1 MTAHTPDIDRLT
13 FRLPV
18 IASSLG
24 FYLTF
29 WPVATTDGA
38 PLPWLLAVS
47 VGLLAG
53 ALYWHPYRAW
63 GILPPALA
71 VQFLAV
77 LAAVAWGWHPVT
89 AAAAGLTQGLV
100 LGGVFATRR
109 AEMWK
114 ALRHPPPPD
123 PSAWSVTRLL
133 LDFLPTVTGLVIVL
147 TPFLVFG
154 LGASPHGDPLRF
166 GYTVAAA
173 VVLGLGAILAWLR
186 LFRPTFE
193 LCAEPVLWVM
203 YRVRRTGP
211 GLAAFP
217 ARGPC
222 LVVANHACWLDPV
235 FLAKVLPRPTTPMM
249 TSKFY
254 DVPVL
259 RRLMRAFG
267 VIRVPE
273 ATYKQD
279 PAEIREAV
287 AALDRGAC
295 VVIFPE
301 GFMRRGEEKPLRRFG
316 RGVWHILRERPN
328 TPVFAC
334 WIEGGWGS
342 YCSYYNGKPTKNKK
356 PDFRRP
362 IRVGVSAAVVV
373 DPATLESHLPTRL
386 FLMNQVA
393 EARKHLGL
401 PELPAYE
408 LPQKSDDEKEEG

>member
-1 MTAHTPDIDRLT
+1 MTAPPNPAPGDRVTIPLQVVT
-13 FRLPV
+13 EV
-18 IASSLG
+18 SLV
-24 FYLTF
+24 LTF
-29 WPVATTDGA
+29 W
-38 PLPWLLAVS
+38 
-47 VGLLAG
+47 
-53 ALYWHPYRAW
+53 
-63 GILPPALA
+63 
-71 VQFLAV
+71 AV
-77 LAAVAWGWHPVT
+77 LAEPAVAYGWVAAVVVAALLAILFWHSFRILGVMSPGLT
-89 AAAAGLTQGLV
+89 AAFGGLLVAVFAGWCVVTGIVVGAGLGFCFGALLNGRLRGRGPHISLAWPVVSLAICAAIGVMPLV
-100 LGGVFATRR
+100 VGFPTKQA
-109 AEMWK
+109 
-114 ALRHPPPPD
+114 
-123 PSAWSVTRLL
+123 VTE
-133 LDFLPTVTGLVIVL
+133 
-147 TPFLVFG
+147 
-154 LGASPHGDPLRF
+154 A
-166 GYTVAAA
+166 YTVAAA
-173 VVLGLGAILAWLR
+173 VVIGLAVVVAWLW

-193 LCAEPVLWVM
+193 LACEPVLWVM
-203 YRVRRTGP
+203 YRVRGAGP

-222 LVVANHACWLDPV
+222 LVVANHACWLDPI
-235 FLAKVLPRPTTPMM
+235 FLAKVLPRRITPMM

-279 PAEIREAV
+279 PAEIREAI
-287 AALDRGAC
+287 AALDRGEC

-356 PDFRRP
+356 PDLRRQ
-362 IRVGVSAAVVV
+362 IGVGVSAAVVV
-373 DPATLESHLPTRL
+373 DPATLDGHLPTRI
-386 FLMNQVA
+386 FLMNCVA

-401 PELPAYE
+401 PELPAFE
-408 LPQKSDDEKEEG
+408 LPQKGEDEKDEG